1 MMKREIVE
9 FETEIRNGVIEIP
22 EQYKQELSDGHKIKV
37 SIATEEPRQRPWSMM
52 DELAQQPISVKGLGK
67 LTRDE
72 IYDRWV
78 ERV

>member
-1 MMKREIVE
+1 MKREIVE

-37 SIATEEPRQRPWSMM
+37 SIATEDPQQHSWSIM
-52 DELAQQPISVKGLGK
+52 DELAQHPISVKGLGK

-72 IYDRWV
+72 MHDRH
-78 ERV
+78 